1 MQLVVREETTAG
13 RGAGTR
19 VVRLPGERTTLRELI
34 RARARVPRARGAGV
48 DGFTAA
54 VEAFE
59 RGRLVVL
66 VDGRQRE
73 SLDEVVELSPASD
86 VAFIRLVPLAGG

>member
-1 MQLVVREETTAG
+1 MREGTTAG
-13 RGAGTR
+13 SITEARA
-19 VVRLPGERTTLRELI
+19 VRLAGERTTLRELL
-34 RARARVPRARGAGV
+34 RARAELPHRGGERA
-48 DGFTAA
+48 DGFAAA

-66 VDGRQRE
+66 VDGRQRLE
-73 SLDEVVELSPASD
+73 LDEAVELLPASD